1 MALVQGRKLRYAHHM
16 SLWLAILLGLVLLG
30 LGGEFLVRGTVG
42 LARRAGVSPLLAG
55 LIIVGFGTSAPE
67 LVTSLSA
74 AFAGSPDIAL
84 GNVVG
89 SNIANVLLILGVSAV
104 LIKIPISRRAF
115 YRDGFFMMV
124 GAIAV
129 MSGVLIGG
137 FDRLSGILLFILLIV
152 YMIGAWYTD
161 TRSPDEEA
169 ERHLATETQKPAVP
183 RSLPFLIVEA
193 VGGIAAVIW
202 GADLLVG
209 GAIEAARGWGVSE
222 AVIGLTIV
230 AAGTSLPELVACAAA
245 AWKKQPDVAL
255 GNVVGSCIYN
265 IFGILGLTAAIHPL
279 GVAPQIAAF
288 DVWVLVGTTG
298 FLMLFLRTG
307 WTIHRHEG
315 FMFLAGYIAYIGWL
329 VVGV

>member
-1 MALVQGRKLRYAHHM
+1 M
-16 SLWLAILLGLVLLG
+16 SIWLALLAGLVLLG

-42 LARRAGVSPLLAG
+42 IARRAGVSPLLAG
-55 LIIVGFGTSAPE
+55 LVIVGFGTSAPE

-89 SNIANVLLILGVSAV
+89 SNIANVLLILGISAL
-104 LIKIPISRRAF
+104 LIDIPIAPRAF
-115 YRDGFFMMV
+115 YRDGFFMAV
-124 GAIAV
+124 GALAV
-129 MSGVLIGG
+129 MAGVLLGG
-137 FDRLSGILLFILLIV
+137 FDSLSGILLVVLLVV

-169 ERHLATETQKPAVP
+169 ERHLEVESQKPDARRP
-183 RSLPFLIVEA
+183 LLFLIAEA
-193 VGGIAAVIW
+193 VGGIAAVIF
-202 GADLLVG
+202 GADLLVD
-209 GAIEAARGWGVSE
+209 GAIDLARGWGVSE

-298 FLMLFLRTG
+298 FLLLFLRSG

-315 FMFLAGYIAYIGWL
+315 AALTFGYVAYIAWL
-329 VVGV
+329 ATSA